1 MVRNRNA
8 LQMIGVL
15 AVVALAATVVALGL
29 QRYFGRLPVL
39 VLFGQ
44 VLAVTGAAAYALWLN
59 KSR

>member
-1 MVRNRNA
+1 MLRNRNV
-8 LQMIGVL
+8 LQMIGIL
-15 AVVALAATVVALGL
+15 AVVALAATVIALGL

-44 VLAVTGAAAYALWLN
+44 LLAVTGAAAYALWLN